1 MDEAVH
7 ELKKEITLISGV
19 GQLSTTL
26 LGTGLFMIP
35 AITAG
40 IAEKASLWSW
50 VILFAAICP
59 IALTFAM
66 LGRRHPNAGGTAH
79 FVKLAFNARLERSVA
94 WLFLSVIPVG
104 VPAAVA
110 LAASFAKPWLPEVV
124 QSQFVAEGFT
134 VALLLGVN
142 LLGSKSS
149 SQLQTLIALC
159 LFTLIILFFWQGDV
173 QPSDLTM
180 PAFSSVEWVPVGSAL
195 AVMFWC
201 FVGIEAFAHMGE
213 EFKNPERDFPI
224 AIILGCF
231 VAGLTYWAC
240 SVVVLK
246 FHAYGTT
253 EMETGAIPWITA
265 HLFGEGSRVVISIIA
280 FLACFA
286 SVNLYL
292 QSLSRML
299 WSQARQHK
307 PNGKLA
313 KVSSRG
319 VPANATYVISMTL
332 LLSLLFGRVVGL
344 DLEMFVK
351 LANGIF
357 VLIYLLA
364 MLSAV
369 KLLTGAAKGLAWL
382 SLVLCVLV
390 FACLGWAMLYAI
402 VVFALLQIPTAR
414 KRKPFATKT

>member
-1 MDEAVH
+1 MQ
-7 ELKKEITLISGV
+7 ELKKEITLFSGI

-40 IAEKASLWSW
+40 IADKASLWSW
-50 VILFAAICP
+50 LILFVAICP

-66 LGRRHPNAGGTAH
+66 LGRHFPNAGGTAH
-79 FVKLAFNARLERSVA
+79 FVRLAFNAKLERSVA

-104 VPAAVA
+104 VPAAVS
-110 LAASFAKPWLPEVV
+110 LAASFATPWLPEAIR
-124 QSQFVAEGFT
+124 SQFLAECLT

-149 SQLQTLIALC
+149 SQLQTVIALS
-159 LFTLIILFFWQGDV
+159 LFTLIILFFWQGEV

-180 PAFSSVEWVPVGSAL
+180 PSFSSVDWVSVGSAL

-213 EFKNPERDFPI
+213 EFKNPKRDFPI
-224 AIILGCF
+224 AIVLGCF

-240 SVVVLK
+240 SVVVIK
-246 FHAYGTT
+246 FQAYGSV
-253 EMETGAIPWITA
+253 EMETGAIPWITEQ
-265 HLFGEGSRVVISIIA
+265 LFGVQSKIIISVVA
-280 FLACFA
+280 FFACFA

-299 WSQARQHK
+299 WSQARQYK
-307 PNGKLA
+307 PDGKLA
-313 KVSSRG
+313 QLSNRG
-319 VPANATYVISMTL
+319 VPANATYVISITL

-369 KLLTGAAKGLAWL
+369 KLLTGFSKNLAWL

-390 FACLGWAMLYAI
+390 FACLGWAMLYALI
-402 VVFALLQIPTAR
+402 IFALLQLPIR
-414 KRKPFATKT
+414 KRKEPPIYN